1 MKKGIKLDI
10 SSDFDLNDLIK
21 QRFKKNVNLRISWK
35 DFFNY
40 PFFHKKYWRNNGN
53 EDTKKIRTDLIEK
66 KKD

>member
-40 PFFHKKYWRNNGN
+40 PFFIKNIEEIMEMKIQKKL
-53 EDTKKIRTDLIEK
+53 ELI
-66 KKD
+66 